1 MPFDTIKTMRRSSA
15 LVLPFVLCLAT
26 ASAASD
32 RDGLPNFYKVDDHV
46 YRGAQPSADGFKK
59 LAQMGVKTIVD
70 LRGPEHSEAEEKRI
84 VEQAGMHYVAIP
96 MKGMRTPT
104 ETQVSSALAL
114 MNDSNAWPVFI
125 HCRRGADRTGAI
137 VACYRIQHD
146 RWDNARA
153 LREARNNGMSF
164 FQLALQRYVLGY
176 DAGAVMAADAGS
188 TAPATAAP
196 AAAAT
201 VNQ

>member
-1 MPFDTIKTMRRSSA
+1 MPFGIIETMRRSAA
-15 LVLPFVLCLAT
+15 LVVPFVLCLAT

-46 YRGAQPSADGFKK
+46 YRGAQPSAAGFKK

-84 VEQAGMHYVAIP
+84 VEEAGMRYVGIP

-114 MNDSNAWPVFI
+114 MNDSKAWPVFI
-125 HCRRGADRTGAI
+125 HFRRGADCTGAV

-146 RWDNARA
+146 RWDNPKA
-153 LREARNNGMSF
+153 LREARDNGMSF
-164 FQLALQRYVLGY
+164 FQFALQRYVLGY
-176 DAGAVMAADAGS
+176 DAGAVTTATAPAVTAPVAA
-188 TAPATAAP
+188 APATA
-196 AAAAT
+196 
-201 VNQ
+201 NQ